1 MTGVFFRPKFWKC
14 EFLLPQNFR
23 KFRNRQIPDEETK
36 LWHLFDEDVR
46 KWNCLVQI
54 FSKFWRP
61 KPSNL
66 HWAALG
72 SCFRHIRGIEEHTCY
87 IDNIF
92 HHSDFQGILF
102 AVASRISIFI
112 CGLKFHIRNLW
123 SMSCQIIRLFL
134 FALDVMHTF
143 QVDLDC
149 RNDLH
154 CWAVRW
160 VHDTVD
166 VLPFLAVTCQSYN
179 SCFSQRNSIFH
190 ITSSIILNSKCTCL
204 DGNNI
209 TLYM

>member
-36 LWHLFDEDVR
+36 LWHLFDEDMR
-46 KWNCLVQI
+46 KWNCLAQI

-102 AVASRISIFI
+102 AVASRTSIFI

-154 CWAVRW
+154 CWAKLSAWHPGR
-160 VHDTVD
+160 
-166 VLPFLAVTCQSYN
+166 LAILGGDLSKLQLLFFPKKLHISYN
-179 SCFSQRNSIFH
+179 
-190 ITSSIILNSKCTCL
+190 II
-204 DGNNI
+204 NNI
-209 TLYM
+209 EF